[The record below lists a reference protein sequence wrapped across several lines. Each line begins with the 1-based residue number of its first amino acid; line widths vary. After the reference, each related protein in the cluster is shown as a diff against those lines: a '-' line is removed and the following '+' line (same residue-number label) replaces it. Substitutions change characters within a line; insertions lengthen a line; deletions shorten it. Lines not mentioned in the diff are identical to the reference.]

1 MFPTCPRSE
10 WQSVNVIRIFHS
22 QLHTILGS
30 QSVAPWLRVLR
41 CVITMRSRN
50 WLTDGT
56 VTTRCLVSRVSGV
69 LYNFQTHSN
78 MQNITPHGNG
88 ILSKKIHFNE
98 YVRTESCNLTFNMIV
113 FLNSVL
119 SFEKYLAGP
128 DSFYPWDKQ
137 QQGSNSPPVSQFN
150 V

>member
-1 MFPTCPRSE
+1 MEFS
-10 WQSVNVIRIFHS
+10 
-22 QLHTILGS
+22 
-30 QSVAPWLRVLR
+30 A
-41 CVITMRSRN
+41 
-50 WLTDGT
+50 
-56 VTTRCLVSRVSGV
+56 
-69 LYNFQTHSN
+69 
-78 MQNITPHGNG
+78 
-88 ILSKKIHFNE
+88 KKIHFNE
-98 YVRTESCNLTFNMIV
+98 CLRTESCNLTFNMIV